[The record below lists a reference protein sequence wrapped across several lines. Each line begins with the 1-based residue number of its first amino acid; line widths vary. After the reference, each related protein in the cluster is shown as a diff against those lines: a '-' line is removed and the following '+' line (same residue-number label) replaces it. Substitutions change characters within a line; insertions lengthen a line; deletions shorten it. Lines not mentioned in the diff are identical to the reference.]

1 MSRQP
6 TDHEAPADAVAGLRG
21 DDPTT
26 RDPVGEEPA
35 TGEET
40 VLDGEV
46 VADAASTAD
55 ELETLRAERD
65 GLVDDLRRLQAEFA
79 NYKKRMLRDR
89 TAHVERANEQLL
101 EQLLPVLDNFDLAL
115 LSLDAGVSD
124 EAANM
129 VKGLELVYADFLG
142 VLEKAGLARVDAHGA
157 PFDPT
162 EHEAVMQDDGDG
174 EPVVT
179 EVMRTGYTLKGRV
192 LRPAM
197 VKVSRARG

>member
-1 MSRQP
+1 
-6 TDHEAPADAVAGLRG
+6 
-21 DDPTT
+21 
-26 RDPVGEEPA
+26 VGEEPA

-79 NYKKRMLRDR
+79 NYKKRMLRDQ

-142 VLEKAGLARVDAHGA
+142 VLEKAGLARIDAHGA

-162 EHEAVMQDDGDG
+162 EHEAVMQEDGDG